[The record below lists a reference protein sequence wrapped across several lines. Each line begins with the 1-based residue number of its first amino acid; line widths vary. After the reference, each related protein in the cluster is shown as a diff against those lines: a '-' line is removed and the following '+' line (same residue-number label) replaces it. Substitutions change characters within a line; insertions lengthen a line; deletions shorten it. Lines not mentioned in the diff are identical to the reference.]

1 MKIMDN
7 NQKSDQILS
16 TEQVLL
22 EILENSRKT
31 KRYMQW
37 QFYITI
43 VLVVLPL
50 LAMAI
55 ALPMVMKSLGSLGSV
70 YMGGLQ

>member
-1 MKIMDN
+1 MEN
-7 NQKSDQILS
+7 NQNQDLSQEQI
-16 TEQVLL
+16 LL
-22 EILENSRKT
+22 EIYENTRKT

-50 LAMAI
+50 LAMAFAI
-55 ALPMVMKSLGSLGSV
+55 PYALKSLTSV
-70 YMGGLQ
+70 YSGVLQ